1 MAEFGTT
8 HYDSG
13 GVSGGCKSVYAGSI
27 PADASNLQRLGRA
40 DSLAAKRCFRSDSVS
55 LRAFLIEARAIS
67 LPEVLGHGATSS
79 VPIRQRRARCL
90 LLSGRNDR
98 VRRRGRLDRAGAQ
111 RTG

>member
-1 MAEFGTT
+1 
-8 HYDSG
+8 
-13 GVSGGCKSVYAGSI
+13 
-27 PADASNLQRLGRA
+27 
-40 DSLAAKRCFRSDSVS
+40 
-55 LRAFLIEARAIS
+55 